1 MSSIL
6 LKIVTGAMHL
16 KNNRREAKN
25 MMEEVEKDLHGLGI
39 VKPVHRFQ
47 NYFFLRYYRSKKKE
61 PHWSKVYGSGAPV
74 KDFLLTVIP
83 LIFRLQKF

>member
-39 VKPVHRFQ
+39 VKPVHRFEK
-47 NYFFLRYYRSKKKE
+47 YFFEIKTTVSRKE
-61 PHWSKVYGSGAPV
+61 PHSSKGTSRNLIRV
-74 KDFLLTVIP
+74 KFMVLEP
-83 LIFRLQKF
+83 QCRIFG

>member
-6 LKIVTGAMHL
+6 LKIVTGAMYL

-39 VKPVHRFQ
+39 VKPVHRF
-47 NYFFLRYYRSKKKE
+47 E
-61 PHWSKVYGSGAPV
+61 
-74 KDFLLTVIP
+74 
-83 LIFRLQKF
+83 

>member
-39 VKPVHRFQ
+39 VKPVHRFEKK
-47 NYFFLRYYRSKKKE
+47 NNFFPLTKILVGFMNWLLSIIK
-61 PHWSKVYGSGAPV
+61 WKVIMES
-74 KDFLLTVIP
+74 I
-83 LIFRLQKF
+83 IEIH

>member
-39 VKPVHRFQ
+39 VKPVHRFE
-47 NYFFLRYYRSKKKE
+47 KK
-61 PHWSKVYGSGAPV
+61 
-74 KDFLLTVIP
+74 T
-83 LIFRLQKF
+83 IFSL

>member
-39 VKPVHRFQ
+39 VKPVHRFE
-47 NYFFLRYYRSKKKE
+47 KKKTIFF
-61 PHWSKVYGSGAPV
+61 PITKILVGFMNWLLSIIKWKVIMES
-74 KDFLLTVIP
+74 I
-83 LIFRLQKF
+83 IEIR